1 MLKICSSQVHCMIDN
16 EYGLNATWFSINETT
31 TDMVQEYSDT
41 PTHALN
47 HEWQL
52 GIWTIIQTSH
62 RLQLLKRTMFT
73 PALACEVCPQ
83 SLRKHM
89 PHICTTNSLTILL
102 QMCHKYGS
110 FQRDV
115 QYMIVF
121 CFCFFAKQA
130 NGYTLV
136 VGKLILH
143 IDLPRA
149 PWDLA
154 LHLHW
159 H

>member
-1 MLKICSSQVHCMIDN
+1 
-16 EYGLNATWFSINETT
+16 
-31 TDMVQEYSDT
+31 
-41 PTHALN
+41 
-47 HEWQL
+47 
-52 GIWTIIQTSH
+52 
-62 RLQLLKRTMFT
+62 MFT

-83 SLRKHM
+83 SLRKHIL
-89 PHICTTNSLTILL
+89 HICTTNSLTILL
-102 QMCHKYGS
+102 QMCHKYVS

-115 QYMIVF
+115 QYMIDMIVF
-121 CFCFFAKQA
+121 FFAKQA
-130 NGYTLV
+130 NDYALV
-136 VGKLILH
+136 EGKLILH